1 MNLREIEAID
11 SHTAGEP
18 TRIVTGG
25 LPDVPGR
32 AMTDKRSWLRDNL
45 DWLRTALVLEPR
57 GHDAIVLAYIL
68 PPVADGAD
76 LGVIFANDAGYLG
89 MCGHGTIGVVTS
101 LIASGRIEVHEPET
115 KVVLDTPA
123 GLIEATAH
131 IEGGRPVAVTMQ
143 NIPSFLY
150 RKDVSV
156 EVPGVGELLVDIS
169 YGGNWF
175 GLVPQE
181 SVGIPLEMAN
191 LRRLMDVAT
200 CVRTALDEAGVHGFD
215 PQTGEAHL
223 VDHIEIIGSRE
234 VPDGLGARTLTLCP
248 GTAYDRSPCGTGTS
262 AKLAAMHARGKLAMG
277 QELHNQSI
285 TGTEFIGQVVGETTV
300 GEHAAVIPQVRGAAY
315 VTGYQRFVFD
325 PHDPLVHGVHS

>member
-1 MNLREIEAID
+1 MNLSEVEAID

-25 LPDVPGR
+25 LPEIPGA

-57 GHDAIVLAYIL
+57 GHDAIVLAYVL
-68 PPVADGAD
+68 PPVVDGAD
-76 LGVIFANDAGYLG
+76 IGVIFANDAGYLG

-101 LIASGRIEVHEPET
+101 LIASGRIEAREPET

-131 IEGGRPVAVTMQ
+131 IEDGRPVAVTMQ

-150 RKDVSV
+150 RKDVPV
-156 EVPGVGELLVDIS
+156 EVPGIGELLVDIA

-175 GLVPQE
+175 GMVPQE
-181 SVGIPLEMAN
+181 AVGIPIEMAN
-191 LRRLMDVAT
+191 LRQLMDVAT
-200 CVRTALDEAGVHGFD
+200 HVRAALAEAGVQGFD
-215 PQTGEAHL
+215 PQTGATSV
-223 VDHIEIIGSRE
+223 VDHIEIIGSRD
-234 VPDGLGARTLTLCP
+234 VADGLGATTLTLCP

-262 AKLAAMHARGKLAMG
+262 AKLAAMHARGKLTVG
-277 QELHNQSI
+277 QRLHNRSI
-285 TGTEFIGQVVGETTV
+285 TGTEFVGTVVRETAV
-300 GEHAAVIPQVRGAAY
+300 GEHPAVIPQVRGSAY

-325 PHDPLVHGVHS
+325 ANDPLVHGVR